1 MIKILFFFS
10 LFLILYTYLLY
21 PLIIYI
27 LNIILRKKDHHCP
40 EIDENFFP
48 TVSFVVVAHNEE
60 QVIQKKI
67 KNSLILD
74 YPKDKLEIVFASDCS
89 DDATDEIIA
98 PYHKKGL
105 LSFIPIRTR
114 GGKSK
119 ALNIC
124 LSRVRGEI
132 VVFSDANT
140 FVQKDS
146 VRKLVRHFADP
157 KIGCVS
163 GRLKFRPVEGN
174 PLGMIES
181 RFWNYETW
189 VKIKEGNIASLPGAN
204 GGIYAIRKILFK
216 PLPTDRAIMDDFL
229 VTLAI
234 IAHGYR
240 AISDPEVRA
249 IEDTCI
255 KVGDSFEQ
263 KVRIGAGN
271 FHGLKYIYPLLSP
284 ARGLIA
290 YILWSHKIIR
300 WFLPFVLMTT
310 LISNILLVR
319 QGWIYQCLMGSQ
331 VSFYLVACLGFLCY
345 LKSKKEAQGQTTPVP
360 AGDVSVES

>member
-10 LFLILYTYLLY
+10 LFLIFYTYLLY
-21 PLIIYI
+21 PLIIFI
-27 LNIILRKKDHHCP
+27 LNMILREKGHQ
-40 EIDENFFP
+40 IDEDFFP
-48 TVSFVVVAHNEE
+48 SVSFVVIAHNEK

-67 KNSLILD
+67 ENCLSLD

-89 DDATDEIIA
+89 DDGTDEIISS
-98 PYHKKGL
+98 YQKKGL
-105 LSFIPIRTR
+105 LSFIPIRIR

-124 LSRVRGEI
+124 LPMINGNI

-140 FVQKDS
+140 FVQKDT

-157 KIGCVS
+157 QIGCVS

-204 GGIYAIRKILFK
+204 GGIYAIRKPLFK
-216 PLPTDRAIMDDFL
+216 PLPTDRVVMDDFL
-229 VTLAI
+229 ITLHI
-234 IAHGYR
+234 IGTGYR
-240 AISDPEVRA
+240 AISDPQVRA

-255 KVGDSFEQ
+255 RVGDSFEQ

-271 FHGLKYIYPLLSP
+271 FHGLKYIYPLLAP
-284 ARGLIA
+284 TQGLIA

-300 WFLPFVLMTT
+300 WFLPFVLMAA
-310 LISNILLVR
+310 LISNMFLVR
-319 QGWIYQCLMGSQ
+319 QGWVYQCLIGSQ
-331 VSFYLVACLGFLCY
+331 ISFYLVACLGFLCY
-345 LKSKKEAQGQTTPVP
+345 LRSKKEARCQ
-360 AGDVSVES
+360 